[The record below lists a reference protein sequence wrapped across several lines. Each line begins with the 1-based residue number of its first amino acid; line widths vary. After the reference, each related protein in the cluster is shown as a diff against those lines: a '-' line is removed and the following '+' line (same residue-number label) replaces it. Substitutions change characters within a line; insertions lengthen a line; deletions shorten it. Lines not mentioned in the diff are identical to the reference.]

1 MTDIKKRFS
10 FSQIIINVIFVISSI
25 ACVVP
30 VITVISVSFSKES
43 DIYRYGYRIIIKEF
57 TTLAYEYL
65 FKNPEQ
71 IINSYFVT
79 TFVSF
84 VGMFLSLLVM
94 SAMAYPLSRLDFRH
108 RNKISF
114 FLFFTML
121 FSGGMVPWYM
131 VVSGLHINNT
141 LLVLILPYLVNPW
154 YVFLLRTFMQ
164 TISKEIVE
172 SAYID
177 GARELRIFLTII
189 LPLSKPGL
197 ASVGI
202 FILLAYWNDWWLAMM
217 FITKDSLLP
226 LQYLLARI
234 MANIQF
240 LTENISNMPSG
251 VNRSEIPGETIRMAV
266 CVIAAGP
273 MLFIFPF
280 FQKYFTKGLTVGA
293 IKG

>member
-1 MTDIKKRFS
+1 MINIKTRFS
-10 FSQIIINVIFVISSI
+10 FSQFIFNIIFVICSI
-25 ACVVP
+25 ACIIP
-30 VITVISVSFSKES
+30 VITVLSVSFSNES
-43 DIYRYGYRIIIKEF
+43 DIYQYGYRIIIKEF

-71 IINSYFVT
+71 IINSYLVT

-94 SAMAYPLSRLDFRH
+94 SAMAYPLSRLDFRF

-154 YVFLLRTFMQ
+154 YIFLLRTFMQ
-164 TISKEIVE
+164 SISKEIVE

-177 GARELRIFLTII
+177 GAREWRIFLTII

-202 FILLAYWNDWWLAMM
+202 FVLLAYWNDWWLAMM
-217 FITKDSLLP
+217 FITKDNLLP